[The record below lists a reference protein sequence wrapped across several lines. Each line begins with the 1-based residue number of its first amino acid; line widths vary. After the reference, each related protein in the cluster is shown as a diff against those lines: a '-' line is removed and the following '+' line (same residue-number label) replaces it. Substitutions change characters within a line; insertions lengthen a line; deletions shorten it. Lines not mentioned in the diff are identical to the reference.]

1 MCGRTGD
8 DLTDFLNEELER
20 QRLDDGKK
28 MPPREEVM
36 DNITSW
42 RFE

>member
-1 MCGRTGD
+1 MCGITGQD
-8 DLTDFLNEELER
+8 MIDFLNEELER

-28 MPPREEVM
+28 MPHREEVI